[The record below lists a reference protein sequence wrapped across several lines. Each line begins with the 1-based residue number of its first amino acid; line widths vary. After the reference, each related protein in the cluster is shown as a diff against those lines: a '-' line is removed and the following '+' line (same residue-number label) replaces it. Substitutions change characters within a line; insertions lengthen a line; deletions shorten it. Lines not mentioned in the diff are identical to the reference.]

1 MPKLALPLAA
11 PLALCLLLNA
21 GQVWAH
27 ADHLKPE
34 FGGITAEAEVF
45 QVELVVKGAQIIL
58 YLSEHGAPVETAG
71 ASGKLLL
78 LAGKAKEEVAL
89 TPSGFQTLSAKL
101 KARPAKGVKAVATIS
116 VPGRDVGTARFTLK

>member
-1 MPKLALPLAA
+1 MLKLALPLA
-11 PLALCLLLNA
+11 LSLLLNA
-21 GQVWAH
+21 GQAWAH

-45 QVELVVKGAQIIL
+45 QVELVVKGTQIIL

-71 ASGKLLL
+71 ASGKLILL
-78 LAGKAKEEVAL
+78 TGKNKEEVGL

-101 KARPAKGVKAVATIS
+101 KTKPARGSKVVASIN
-116 VPGRDVGTARFTLK
+116 VPGRETGTVRFTLK

>member
-1 MPKLALPLAA
+1 MLKLALPLA
-11 PLALCLLLNA
+11 LSLLLNA
-21 GQVWAH
+21 GQAWAH

-34 FGGITAEAEVF
+34 FGGITAEADVF

-58 YLSEHGAPVETAG
+58 YLSEHGTPVETAG

-78 LAGKAKEEVAL
+78 LSGKTKEEVAL